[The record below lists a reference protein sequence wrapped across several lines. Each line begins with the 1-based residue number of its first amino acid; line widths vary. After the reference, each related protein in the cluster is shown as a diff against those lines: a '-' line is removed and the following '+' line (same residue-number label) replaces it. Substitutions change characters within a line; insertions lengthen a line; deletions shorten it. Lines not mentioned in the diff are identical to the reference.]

1 MSKKAQLKTT
11 DAINLQGQVLDFIR
25 TAETETFKYKDV
37 IQYLELDTTKPL
49 YYAKLI
55 VIDNLLKILI
65 KNKKLFYNEHDYT
78 YTVIK

>member
-37 IQYLELDTTKPL
+37 IKYLELDTTKPL

-55 VIDNLLKILI
+55 VIDNLLKILR